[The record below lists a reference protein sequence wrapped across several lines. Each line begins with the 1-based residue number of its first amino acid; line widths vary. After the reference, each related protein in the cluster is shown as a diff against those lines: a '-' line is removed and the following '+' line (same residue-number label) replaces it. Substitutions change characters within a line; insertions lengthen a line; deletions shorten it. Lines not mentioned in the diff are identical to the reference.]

1 MTTKQG
7 CYFYAIK
14 RVDDNTYYNYL
25 YKNFMKLHQTTK
37 LYSSKGR
44 ALAQFDQCL
53 KSMYYKHLYHKIIN
67 NDLKFSDFLEQNKD
81 KLQVATLWL
90 GEI

>member
-14 RVDDNTYYNYL
+14 RVDDSTYYNYIF
-25 YKNFMKLHQTTK
+25 KNFMRLNQNTK
-37 LYSSKGR
+37 LYVSKGR

-53 KSMYYKHLYHKIIN
+53 RAMYYRHLYHQNK
-67 NDLKFSDFLEQNKD
+67 DLKFSDFLEQNKG
-81 KLQVATLWL
+81 KLQVARLWL
-90 GEI
+90 GEV

>member
-14 RVDDNTYYNYL
+14 RVDDNTYYSYI

-53 KSMYYKHLYHKIIN
+53 QSMYSKHLYYTN
-67 NDLKFSDFLEQNKD
+67 NGLKFSDFLEQNKD

>member
-14 RVDDNTYYNYL
+14 RVDDSTYYNYL
-25 YKNFMKLHQTTK
+25 YKNFMKLHQTTT
-37 LYSSKGR
+37 LYSSRGR
-44 ALAQFDQCL
+44 ASEQLDQCL
-53 KSMYYKHLYHKIIN
+53 QAMYYRHLYHQNK
-67 NDLKFSDFLEQNKD
+67 DLKFSDFLEQNKG

-90 GEI
+90 GEV

>member
-25 YKNFMKLHQTTK
+25 YKKFMKLHQTTK

-53 KSMYYKHLYHKIIN
+53 QSMYYKHLYYKN
-67 NDLKFSDFLEQNKD
+67 NGLKFSDFLEQNKD

>member
-14 RVDDNTYYNYL
+14 RVDNNTYYNYF

-37 LYSSKGR
+37 LYSSKSR
-44 ALAQFDQCL
+44 ALEQFDQCL
-53 KSMYYKHLYHKIIN
+53 HSMYYNPLYCKN